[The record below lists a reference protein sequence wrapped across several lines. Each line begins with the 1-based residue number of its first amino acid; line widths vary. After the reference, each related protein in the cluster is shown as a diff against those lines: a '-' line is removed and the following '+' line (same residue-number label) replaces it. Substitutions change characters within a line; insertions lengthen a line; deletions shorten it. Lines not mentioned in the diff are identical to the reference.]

1 MATMEV
7 AAVLITVG
15 RQFASILQTVTE
27 EFQAGGDFLAC
38 LVAAAGTGNLEEIA
52 KMLLQKCPH
61 ARVQVERVLQEVQR
75 RHNVKMMST
84 SDYFENIQ
92 TEEVKEDLGP
102 VVAVFEGDITCPD
115 GTILPPNQPFDKVWK
130 LRNGGPTVCPVL

>member
-1 MATMEV
+1 M
-7 AAVLITVG
+7 
-15 RQFASILQTVTE
+15 TE
-27 EFQAGGDFLAC
+27 EFQAGGDYLEC
-38 LVAAAGTGNLEEIA
+38 LVAVAGTGNLEEIA

-84 SDYFENIQ
+84 SDFFENISS
-92 TEEVKEDLGP
+92 EETKEDLGP

-130 LRNGGPTVCPVL
+130 LRNGGPTVRLSHHTITYWRLVY